1 MNENPEVNRATE
13 LSWQRKR
20 GPAEEAQLRAWL
32 AQHPEA
38 QADWEL
44 EERLNQALD
53 RLPAAPVA
61 SNFTARV
68 LQAAEREQAGKERSG
83 ASRWLH
89 WRWQWRWVPRA
100 ALAALVLGA
109 ALCAFGRVQAARR
122 AEMLRSVEAVSS
134 VTSLPSPEVLKHFDV
149 IRALSQTPP
158 ADEDL
163 LHLLK

>member
-1 MNENPEVNRATE
+1 MNDNSEFNRATE
-13 LSWQRKR
+13 LSWRRKLE
-20 GPAEEAQLRAWL
+20 PAEEAQLHAWL
-32 AQHPEA
+32 EKHSEA
-38 QADWEL
+38 KADWEL
-44 EERLNQALD
+44 EEQLNQALD
-53 RLPAAPVA
+53 QLPAAPVP

-68 LQAAEREQAGKERSG
+68 LQAAEREKAGKERLG

-89 WRWQWRWVPRA
+89 WRWPWRWIPRA

-109 ALCAFGRVQAARR
+109 ALFSFGRVQAARR

-158 ADEDL
+158 ADEEL